1 MLNKPP
7 IIQVEHLSKRYVRTE
22 YRPSLRHE
30 ATQMV
35 KRWLRMT
42 TNVSWQSAA
51 FWALKDVSFSIQ
63 QGESVAIVGRNGSG
77 KTTLLR
83 MLSNITDP
91 TEGTVTVHGRF
102 RTLIGLSAGFDQQ
115 RTGRE
120 NIYFNSAIYGFPP
133 AVVDTFIEDIIEF
146 SELRDFLDTPVKR
159 YSSGMVSRLGF
170 SIAIHMMPE
179 IIFLDE
185 ILSVGDSAFQEK
197 CQQRVVELK
206 DRQCTILYVSHSED
220 TVRMLC
226 DRALWLHQGQLMMDG
241 PVDTVLDAYDEFT
254 HTEVTPT

>member
-7 IIQVEHLSKRYVRTE
+7 IIQVENLSKRYVHNE

-30 ATQMV
+30 ATQLV
-35 KRWLRMT
+35 QRWLGMKT
-42 TNVSWQSAA
+42 QVSWQSPP
-51 FWALKDVSFSIQ
+51 FWALKDISFTVQ
-63 QGESVAIVGRNGSG
+63 RGESVGIVGRNGSG

-91 TEGTVTVHGRF
+91 TEGFVAVHGRF
-102 RTLIGLSAGFDQQ
+102 RTLIGLSAGFDFQ

-197 CQQRVVELK
+197 CQQRVLELRE
-206 DRQCTILYVSHSED
+206 RQCTILYVSHSEASI
-220 TVRMLC
+220 RMLC
-226 DRALWLHQGQLMMDG
+226 DRALWLHQGRLMMDDS
-241 PVDTVLDAYDEFT
+241 VDVVFAAYKQMLHGEAA
-254 HTEVTPT
+254 PT

>member
-1 MLNKPP
+1 MFNKPP
-7 IIQVEHLSKRYVRTE
+7 IIQVENLSKRYVRTE

-35 KRWLRMT
+35 NRWLGKASR
-42 TNVSWQSAA
+42 VSWQSEP
-51 FWALKDVSFSIQ
+51 FWALKDVSFTIH
-63 QGESVAIVGRNGSG
+63 QGESVGIVGRNGSG

-83 MLSNITDP
+83 TLSNITDP
-91 TEGTVTVHGRF
+91 TEGSIAVHGRF
-102 RTLIGLSAGFDQQ
+102 RTLIGLSAGFDFQ

-133 AVVDTFIEDIIEF
+133 AVVDKFIEDIIEF

-197 CQQRVVELK
+197 CQRRVLELK
-206 DRQCTILYVSHSED
+206 DRQCTILYVSHSEAS
-220 TVRMLC
+220 VRMLC
-226 DRALWLHQGQLMMDG
+226 DRALWLHQGRLMMDG
-241 PVDTVLDAYDEFT
+241 PVDAVLNAYGQMLHSEAT
-254 HTEVTPT
+254 AT

>member
-1 MLNKPP
+1 MLNKRP
-7 IIQVEHLSKRYVRTE
+7 IIQVENLSKRYVRTE

-30 ATQMV
+30 ATQMIN
-35 KRWLRMT
+35 RWLGRAAR
-42 TNVSWQSAA
+42 VSWQSEP
-51 FWALKDVSFSIQ
+51 FWALRNVSFTIY
-63 QGESVAIVGRNGSG
+63 QGESVGIVGRNGSG

-83 MLSNITDP
+83 TLSNITDP
-91 TEGTVTVHGRF
+91 TEGTVSVHGRF
-102 RTLIGLSAGFDQQ
+102 RTLIGLSAGFDFQ

-120 NIYFNSAIYGFPP
+120 NIYFNAAIYGFPP

-197 CQQRVVELK
+197 CQQRVMELK
-206 DRQCTILYVSHSED
+206 DRQCTILYVSHSAES
-220 TVRMLC
+220 VRMLC
-226 DRALWLHQGQLMMDG
+226 ERALWLHQGQLIMDG
-241 PVDTVLDAYDEFT
+241 PVDDVLNAYQKMLHGEA
-254 HTEVTPT
+254 VPT

>member
-7 IIQVEHLSKRYVRTE
+7 IIQVENLSKRYVRNE

-30 ATQMV
+30 ATQIF
-35 KRWLRMT
+35 KRWLGIASS
-42 TNVSWQSAA
+42 VSWQSEP
-51 FWALKDVSFSIQ
+51 FWALKDVSFTIN

-83 MLSNITDP
+83 MLSNIAEP
-91 TEGTVTVHGRF
+91 TAGSVAVHGRF
-102 RTLIGLSAGFDQQ
+102 RTLIGLSAGFDFE

-133 AVVDTFIEDIIEF
+133 TVVDTFMEDIIEF
-146 SELRDFLDTPVKR
+146 SELQDFLDTPVKR

-197 CQQRVVELK
+197 CIDRIQELK
-206 DRQCTILYVSHSED
+206 DRQCTILYVSHSE
-220 TVRMLC
+220 TSVRMLC
-226 DRALWLHQGQLMMDG
+226 DRAIWLHQGQLMVDG
-241 PVDTVLDAYDEFT
+241 PVDDVLDAYNEAMHSEAVQT
-254 HTEVTPT
+254 